1 MEHLELKDPQREQR
15 LFTRRLIVAVVAVFL
30 LMGALVARMV
40 YLQVFNYDHYATLSQ
55 NNRVAILP
63 LPPTR
68 GLIYDRE
75 GRVLAENIPS
85 FTLEIVPEKVPD
97 LEDTLQRLGRLVRLT
112 EEDLKRFHKRLR
124 RNSAFKAV
132 PLRFRL
138 SEQEVA
144 RVEARRYQFPG
155 VQVSSELVRHYPY
168 GALAVHAIGYVG
180 QINEAELAK
189 LDASNYKGTRRIGK
203 TGIERY
209 YEALLHGTVGLRRVE
224 TNAQGRIIRTLERIP
239 PIPGRH
245 IYLSLDAR
253 VQAAAEAAL
262 GERRGSVVA
271 LDPRNGEVLAIASR
285 PGYDPNPFVTG
296 IDGKTYRQLASS
308 PDRPLFDRALRGR
321 YPPGST
327 IKPLIG
333 LAGLEFGIVAPAHR
347 LYCPGWY
354 MLKNDDHRYRD
365 WKKTGHGPTDLNKA
379 IRESC
384 DVYFYDLALNLGID
398 RISSYLGQFGLGRPT
413 GIDLHGEAGGLL
425 PSRAWKRRVKRQPW
439 YPGETVITGIGQ
451 GFNLTTPL
459 QLAVATGVLA
469 TYGLRFQPQLARAF
483 RDPTSDHLLYIE
495 PQLTTIVP
503 VVEKS
508 HWDYVIR
515 AMREVVHHRH
525 GTAHNIEQGVSYTIA
540 GKTGTAQ
547 VFSIAQD
554 AEYNEEEVA
563 EHLRDHALFV
573 AFAPLENPRVVVAVV
588 VENGGSGGTTAA
600 PIARAILDSVLLG
613 DRP

>member
-15 LFTRRLIVAVVAVFL
+15 LFTRRLVAAMVVVFL
-30 LMGALVARMV
+30 LMGVLVARMV

-55 NNRVAILP
+55 NNRVTILP

-112 EEDLKRFHKRLR
+112 DEDLKRFRKRLR

-262 GERRGSVVA
+262 GDRRGSVVVI
-271 LDPRNGEVLAIASR
+271 DPRNGEVLAIASR

-296 IDGKTYRQLASS
+296 IDSKTYRQLASS

-333 LAGLEFGIVAPAHR
+333 LAGLEFGVVKPGHR

-425 PSRAWKRRVKRQPW
+425 PSRAWKRRVKHQPW
-439 YPGETVITGIGQ
+439 YPGETLITGIGQ

-459 QLAVATGVLA
+459 QLAVATGTLA
-469 TYGLRFQPQLARAF
+469 TYGLRFQPHLARAY
-483 RDPTSDHLLYIE
+483 RDPASDQLLYIE
-495 PQLTTIVP
+495 PQLTAVVP

-515 AMREVVHHRH
+515 AMREVAHHRH
-525 GTAHNIEQGVSYTIA
+525 GTAHRIGQGARYTIA

-554 AEYNEEEVA
+554 AEYEKEEVA

-573 AFAPLENPRVVVAVV
+573 AFAPVEDPRVAVAVV
-588 VENGGSGGTTAA
+588 VENGGSGGATAA
-600 PIARAILDSVLLG
+600 PIARAVLDSVLLG
-613 DRP
+613 ERP